1 MKDSWYS
8 VQAVREKEKAESY
21 SDSVEVFG
29 PDTVPVLKANE
40 FSETIISDSISQI
53 TDENTFREN
62 VQQIKTSFDE
72 QLVEKLTIDEIN
84 LDEQP
89 SKETEDPDLSKNKES
104 QNIFFTKFRNGSK
117 EKDQSSDDTR
127 LKPKKSLNFF
137 RKNKC
142 ASQSTKNDK
151 NKNESVS
158 SN

>member
-8 VQAVREKEKAESY
+8 VQAVREKEKAEFY
-21 SDSVEVFG
+21 SDAVEVFG
-29 PDTVPVLKANE
+29 PDTAHEVKSNE
-40 FSETIISDSISQI
+40 FSETIISESISQL
-53 TDENTFREN
+53 TEQNTY
-62 VQQIKTSFDE
+62 KDKSLDD
-72 QLVEKLTIDEIN
+72 QLVEKLTINEIS

-89 SKETEDPDLSKNKES
+89 PKEEEPDLSKSKES

-117 EKDQSSDDTR
+117 EKDQNSDGTR

-158 SN
+158 TN

>member
-1 MKDSWYS
+1 M
-8 VQAVREKEKAESY
+8 
-21 SDSVEVFG
+21 EVFG
-29 PDTVPVLKANE
+29 PDTAPVVKANE
-40 FSETIISDSISQI
+40 FSETIISDPIPQLTEQN
-53 TDENTFREN
+53 TDRDIIQSNE
-62 VQQIKTSFDE
+62 ISFDE
-72 QLVEKLTIDEIN
+72 QLVEKLTINEIN
-84 LDEQP
+84 LDEHP
-89 SKETEDPDLSKNKES
+89 SKETEEPDLSKSKES

-117 EKDQSSDDTR
+117 EKDQQSSDDTR